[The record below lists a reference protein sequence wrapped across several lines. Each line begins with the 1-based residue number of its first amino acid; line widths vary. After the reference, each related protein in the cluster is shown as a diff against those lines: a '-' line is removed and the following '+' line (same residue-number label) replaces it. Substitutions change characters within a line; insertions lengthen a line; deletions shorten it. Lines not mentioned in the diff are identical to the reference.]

1 MRKIKIGDRVLVTK
15 NGVVDNPGIVTKI
28 VYHDE
33 VSSPNLLS
41 KTIYFYQIIF
51 DSGNHLKS
59 GCNVFTNN
67 MDESI
72 KLDISRIREELIDS
86 LL

>member
-15 NGVVDNPGIVTKI
+15 NGVVDNPGTVTKI

-51 DSGNHLKS
+51 DNGK
-59 GCNVFTNN
+59 GCNIFTNS
-67 MDESI
+67 MDQSI
-72 KLDISRIREELIDS
+72 KLDLSRIREELIDS